1 MHHATINTVLRAFE
15 QGDVPTLLQH
25 IADDIDFR
33 IDHYQDDADIGWQ
46 RGASKADFL
55 AVLQRLGS
63 DIFPRGT
70 TLLAVDT
77 EDLGDGWAMTKLRQ
91 QFYYGLQARHV
102 DSQTWIV
109 SHSRDG
115 QCDYFRDTVA
125 TLWPL
130 AQ

>member
-1 MHHATINTVLRAFE
+1 MHHATIDTVLRAFE
-15 QGDVPTLLQH
+15 RGDVPTLLQH

-46 RGASKADFL
+46 RGANKADFL

-63 DIFPRGT
+63 DIFPQGT
-70 TLLAVDT
+70 KLLAVDT
-77 EDLGDGWAMTKLRQ
+77 EDLGDGWAMTKMRQ

-115 QCDYFRDTVA
+115 QCDYFRETVA
-125 TLWPL
+125 TLRPL